1 MAGGT
6 DPFFICEESTPNDD
20 STSLSFLEDSLS
32 TVVNSTRACV
42 SSNED
47 SLSTSHWR
55 SPRYTRG
62 QVWNM
67 RVEGKDFK
75 LL

>member
-42 SSNED
+42 SSDED

-55 SPRYTRG
+55 SPKSTNYRSNHYHM
-62 QVWNM
+62 QCSSESDV
-67 RVEGKDFK
+67 
-75 LL
+75 